1 MAVQPIPL
9 FAPQQL
15 TNSAATY
22 YTSTNI
28 LTRIDKLTFTNQD
41 SSAHT
46 VTVYLVP
53 SAGSATA
60 ANLITKTYQIP
71 GGATY
76 NCPDVVGHIL
86 GVGGT
91 LQMLADAGAE
101 VTAFGAG
108 TQISAT

>member
-1 MAVQPIPL
+1 MSVQPVQL

-15 TNSAATY
+15 TNAATIY

-46 VTVYLVP
+46 VTIYLVP
-53 SAGSATA
+53 AAGSPVA

-71 GGATY
+71 AGATY

-86 GVGGT
+86 GAGGT
-91 LQMLADAGAE
+91 LQMLADANTE